1 MTSRIARL
9 WQPGNPQNRVFFPD
23 FWLRLVETPEYGYNR
38 LPKNAA
44 KFEVDPRLVVKLLNI
59 LNKRLLLF

>member
-9 WQPGNPQNRVFFPD
+9 WQPGNPQARVFLPD
-23 FWLRLVETPEYGYNR
+23 FWIKMIETSSVGRNQ

-44 KFEVDPRLVVKLLNI
+44 LFEVDLK
-59 LNKRLLLF
+59 